1 MYPFGI
7 STLIL
12 LLITDLCTLLRH
24 CVIIVALSRTLKN
37 HREGEGGRDF
47 VFHILTG
54 ILGRVIGEGVLCC
67 LFDYLSRTRY
77 HLIEKDKTKY

>member
-47 VFHILTG
+47 CVPISHWN
-54 ILGRVIGEGVLCC
+54 IGARNWGGGVM
-67 LFDYLSRTRY
+67 LFV
-77 HLIEKDKTKY
+77 

>member
-37 HREGEGGRDF
+37 HREGKG
-47 VFHILTG
+47 VG
-54 ILGRVIGEGVLCC
+54 ILCSNLSLEYWGVELGRGCC
-67 LFDYLSRTRY
+67 VGC
-77 HLIEKDKTKY
+77 LITYQGLDII

>member
-47 VFHILTG
+47 VFQSLTG
-54 ILGRVIGEGVLCC
+54 IFGEGVLCW